1 MPRNLPTSKGPFR
14 ADQIRSGDPYELSNG
29 HAVQCMTTGG
39 RGARANLLGGS
50 VLDTDPAVE
59 EAGVDA
65 GYSPS
70 SDTLR
75 APDVAVGNVPNLPGW
90 VAGAP
95 PLAVEYADT
104 GQDEKELAQK
114 ISELLA
120 AGSRWVWVVRL
131 SGPRRVEIHERGQE
145 MRLVRPDQELT
156 APGILQNPVPVNALY
171 DREAA
176 HAVTFRNLLQRQ
188 GYRDLDEIRG
198 EGRDEGRREGR
209 QEGKQEGRQE
219 GQQQALRESILA
231 VLQARG
237 LRIDDAA
244 RTALEAIVDRVDLR
258 RHLDRAVTAATTA
271 EVFLSD

>member
-1 MPRNLPTSKGPFR
+1 MPRTLPTAKGPFR

-29 HAVQCMTTGG
+29 HAIQCMTTGG
-39 RGARANLLGGS
+39 RGSRANLLGGS

-59 EAGVDA
+59 EAGIDT

-70 SDTLR
+70 SDSLR
-75 APDVAVGNVPNLPGW
+75 APDVAVGNVPNTPGW

-104 GQDEKELAQK
+104 GQDEKELALK

-120 AGSRWVWVVRL
+120 AGTRWVWVVRL
-131 SGPRRVEIHERGQE
+131 SGPRRVEVHERGQE
-145 MRLVRPDQELT
+145 MRLVRPGEELT

-176 HAVTFRNLLQRQ
+176 HAVTLRNLLQRQ

-198 EGRDEGRREGR
+198 EGRDEGR
-209 QEGKQEGRQE
+209 QE

-231 VLQARG
+231 VLAARG
-237 LRIDDAA
+237 LPVDDAA
-244 RTALEAIVDRVDLR
+244 RTALEAIGDPVVLR
-258 RHLDRAVTAATTA
+258 IYLARAVTVATTR
-271 EVFLSD
+271 EVFIAD

>member
-1 MPRNLPTSKGPFR
+1 MSRPLPTSKGPFR

-29 HAVQCMTTGG
+29 HAIQCMTTGG

-50 VLDTDPAVE
+50 MLDSDPAVE
-59 EAGVDA
+59 EAGIDA

-90 VAGAP
+90 VQGAP

-104 GQDEKELAQK
+104 GQDEKELAAK

-120 AGSRWVWVVRL
+120 AGTRIVWVVRL
-131 SGPRRVEIHERGQE
+131 SGPRRVEVHQSGQG
-145 MRLVRPDQELT
+145 MRLVRPGEDLT
-156 APGILQNPVPVNALY
+156 APGILQNPVPVDALY

-198 EGRDEGRREGR
+198 EG
-209 QEGKQEGRQE
+209 
-219 GQQQALRESILA
+219 QQQALRESILA
-231 VLQARG
+231 VLEARG
-237 LRIDDAA
+237 LPVDAA
-244 RTALEAIVDRVDLR
+244 ARSALETTEDLGSLR
-258 RHLDRAVTAATTA
+258 RHLTRAATVATTGEIFAA
-271 EVFLSD
+271 E